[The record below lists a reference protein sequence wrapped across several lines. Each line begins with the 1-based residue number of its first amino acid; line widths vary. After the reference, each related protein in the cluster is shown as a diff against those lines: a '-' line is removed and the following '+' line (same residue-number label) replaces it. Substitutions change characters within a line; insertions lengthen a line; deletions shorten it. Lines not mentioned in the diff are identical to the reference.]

1 MLLIVLF
8 YGETRREHENA
19 IKHRVFKMGKE
30 RVCEKLEYDHVGVK
44 ACVTVENER
53 VTEKIGKGRRAL
65 NAASGLGIRINGI
78 TMKTCNLIFWTIV
91 MPIITFG
98 SEIWMISDNDIDSLQ
113 NFQRYAG
120 RRVQRFPKKSP
131 SCSSYFGLG
140 WIRIDTYVQIKKL
153 LFVLT
158 MISMEANN
166 MLRIV
171 FNERVK
177 QYINNNDLGRRNFHN
192 SPIFEMLNVAARF
205 GLLQQILEMTLGNA
219 EVFSKPAWSKL
230 VWERGWNLDDL
241 CWKWYCTRETTC

>member
-1 MLLIVLF
+1 MHLISVLHAFVSFWYESGFSDQLPRITSHCLSCCKKTKIKTGYWKNYRNKDFVKF
-8 YGETRREHENA
+8 YRSR
-19 IKHRVFKMGKE
+19 
-30 RVCEKLEYDHVGVK
+30 KL
-44 ACVTVENER
+44 R

-98 SEIWMISDNDIDSLQ
+98 SEIWMISDKDIDSLQ

-153 LFVLT
+153 LFC
-158 MISMEANN
+158 AHYD
-166 MLRIV
+166 
-171 FNERVK
+171 
-177 QYINNNDLGRRNFHN
+177 QYG
-192 SPIFEMLNVAARF
+192 
-205 GLLQQILEMTLGNA
+205 G
-219 EVFSKPAWSKL
+219 
-230 VWERGWNLDDL
+230 
-241 CWKWYCTRETTC
+241 